1 MLRRPPRS
9 TRTDTLVPYTT
20 LFRSLGD
27 RGAAVELA
35 RRAQGRARDLPS
47 DLPAAP
53 FEPAREIAQQS
64 RVQPGTGEGIEN
76 GALPS
81 DMSPLRLG
89 EGMCQRRNLALV
101 VQNAVVRERLQDRD
115 QEIGR
120 ASCRERG
127 GQDV

>member
-1 MLRRPPRS
+1 MRISDWSSDVCSSDLSAS
-9 TRTDTLVPYTT
+9 T
-20 LFRSLGD
+20 
-27 RGAAVELA
+27 
-35 RRAQGRARDLPS
+35 
-47 DLPAAP
+47 LPAAP

-101 VQNAVVRERLQDRD
+101 VQNEVVRERLQDRA
-115 QEIGR
+115 QVLRPSALHRMPSGKLRKGAIGS
-120 ASCRERG
+120 AAWRE
-127 GQDV
+127 